1 VAAPKI
7 STTTHIV
14 RYLAADKR
22 GCIRISLLPSR
33 VSQRGA
39 QEVDGDKPIRL
50 VHNHVSSAKSVVRYD
65 HNLELRSGLCSA
77 RKPVAVHA
85 DRKCIR
91 VNAPTWQ
98 LVRKSATCNRNL
110 SYLKYQFGKSLV
122 FVFIFP
128 QKSLEEAAE
137 AFDYL
142 GTDEEFYSRKV
153 EVLGSGWRNSK
164 EKNRVWKAWSGET
177 GVDLKKGKVVVRV
190 SASTLN
196 LSRQFGQYV
205 GDALPDT

>member
-1 VAAPKI
+1 MEHKRLMVTNPLDWSTTMSAVRKLLFVTITILSFVAAC
-7 STTTHIV
+7 V
-14 RYLAADKR
+14 
-22 GCIRISLLPSR
+22 
-33 VSQRGA
+33 A
-39 QEVDGDKPIRL
+39 QESQSPCMQIENG
-50 VHNHVSSAKSVVRYD
+50 
-65 HNLELRSGLCSA
+65 
-77 RKPVAVHA
+77 
-85 DRKCIR
+85 IR
-91 VNAPTWQ
+91 VNAATWR

-137 AFDYL
+137 AFDYR

>member
-1 VAAPKI
+1 MRVVIWRKRTLRRLRSPRFIKRLARRVQIDQRPSHALSVSPRRRPQSVAAPKI

-50 VHNHVSSAKSVVRYD
+50 VHNHVSSAKTVVRYD

-85 DRKCIR
+85 DRKWHSRECTDMASCEEECHLQPKPVLSEIPIR
-91 VNAPTWQ
+91 QVF
-98 LVRKSATCNRNL
+98 SFCFHL
-110 SYLKYQFGKSLV
+110 SPEIIRRGGRSL
-122 FVFIFP
+122 
-128 QKSLEEAAE
+128 
-137 AFDYL
+137 
-142 GTDEEFYSRKV
+142 R
-153 EVLGSGWRNSK
+153 
-164 EKNRVWKAWSGET
+164 
-177 GVDLKKGKVVVRV
+177 
-190 SASTLN
+190 
-196 LSRQFGQYV
+196 LSWY
-205 GDALPDT
+205 